1 MTMTGLRRTT
11 PSEQT
16 VAEAAVTAYCDA
28 WNEPDAARRRKI
40 LEPVWARGATYTD
53 PTVDLTGIDEL
64 VAHIERVF
72 DKYPG
77 SRIVRT
83 SAVDVH
89 HGMLRF
95 TWHKELADGR
105 ALPEGIDIG
114 EISGDGKLRRILGFF
129 GPVAAIPTDKSPVK
143 A

>member
-1 MTMTGLRRTT
+1 MTKLRRTT

-16 VAEAAVTAYCDA
+16 VAEVLVTGYCDA
-28 WNEPDAARRRKI
+28 WNESDPARRRKI
-40 LEPVWARGATYTD
+40 LEPIWAQGATYTD

-64 VAHIERVF
+64 VGHIDRVF
-72 DKYPG
+72 GKYPG

-83 SAVDVH
+83 SVVDVH
-89 HGMLRF
+89 HSVLRF

-105 ALPEGIDIG
+105 ALAESIDIG
-114 EISGDGKLRRILGFF
+114 EISGDGKLGRIVGFF
-129 GPVAAIPTDKSPVK
+129 GPIAAIPTT